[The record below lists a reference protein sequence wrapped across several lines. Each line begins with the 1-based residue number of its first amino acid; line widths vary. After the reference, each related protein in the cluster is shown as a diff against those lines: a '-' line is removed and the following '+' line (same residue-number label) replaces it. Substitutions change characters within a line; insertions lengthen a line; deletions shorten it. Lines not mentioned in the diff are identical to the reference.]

1 MLVLLLSVAAAL
13 AGDQGELQPN
23 ASALLAP
30 DGNYT
35 LRFEAP
41 IAWQSAEV
49 VVEGGR
55 AQLLGPADA
64 MSQVELSGIVDQP
77 DDALSIYLTAVTPDA
92 VGISFE
98 FEVVAELVP
107 SLAPLT
113 QAEPAR
119 RRFWPFGRISEP
131 RP

>member
-1 MLVLLLSVAAAL
+1 MLALLFSVAAAL
-13 AGDQGELQPN
+13 AGHLGELQPN

-41 IAWQSAEV
+41 IAWRSAEV

-55 AQLLGPADA
+55 AQLLGPVDI
-64 MSQVELSGIVDQP
+64 MSQVELSGIVDEP
-77 DDALSIYLTAVTPDA
+77 DDALSIYLTAVTPDG
-92 VGISFE
+92 VGVSFE
-98 FEVVAELVP
+98 FEVEAELVP
-107 SLAPLT
+107 SITPPSDPDL
-113 QAEPAR
+113 AR
-119 RRFWPFGRISEP
+119 RRLWPFWRIAGP